1 MNKRKFISLFLAG
14 VIIVLTITSILMFL
28 YRHSNTTAAIHTTIG
43 FVFLLFIVMHILN
56 NYLSLKNYSINNKS
70 LIKLSPVLLT
80 TTTIILIIVLG
91 IFYEIPPFTKVYE
104 LGQYYRSQQNKEYET
119 KEINYEI
126 IRTNKNIKGRKITIE
141 VTKGKKDYYSVMAIW
156 IEDTSGNY
164 IETLYATKNIAS
176 GIFWQEIDGK
186 PVRVPVRRPEAIPFW
201 SHKRNIIETDG
212 EYIPTPKT
220 ALIDGITGATPKSNF
235 ILGSK
240 LSNSKKDK
248 IKILYE
254 VNRSYDWNEFYNEN
268 AFPDDEIYSGSG
280 SVGQPSLIYS
290 TPIINL
296 NDSTRKSYI
305 MEVIGH
311 GHHSG
316 ANGKLYTNL
325 SNITTALSI
334 TERVLVIV
342 NE

>member
-1 MNKRKFISLFLAG
+1 MKKRKFISLFLVGA
-14 VIIVLTITSILMFL
+14 ITVLTITSLLMFL
-28 YRHSNTTAAIHTTIG
+28 YRHSDTTAAIHTTIG
-43 FVFLLFIVMHILN
+43 FVFLIFIIIHILN
-56 NYLSLKNYSINNKS
+56 NFSSLKNYSINNKS
-70 LIKLSPVLLT
+70 LIRLSATFLIT
-80 TTTIILIIVLG
+80 TAIILLSVLG

-104 LGQYYRSQQNKEYET
+104 LGQYYRSQQDIEYET

-126 IRTNKNIKGRKITIE
+126 FSTNENLNGQKITVE

-176 GIFWQEIDGK
+176 GIFWQEINGK
-186 PVRVPVRRPEAIPFW
+186 PARVSVRRPEAIPYW
-201 SHKRNIIETDG
+201 SHKRNVIETDG
-212 EYIPTPKT
+212 EYIPTPET
-220 ALIDGITGATPKSNF
+220 ALIDAITGATPKSHF
-235 ILGSK
+235 ILESK
-240 LSNSKKDK
+240 LSDSKVDK
-248 IKILYE
+248 FKVLFE

-290 TPIINL
+290 TPIISL
-296 NDSTRKSYI
+296 IDTTRKSYL

-316 ANGKLYTNL
+316 ANGELYTNL
-325 SNITTALSI
+325 SNITSALSI
-334 TERVLVIV
+334 TERVIVIV
-342 NE
+342 D

>member
-1 MNKRKFISLFLAG
+1 MAG
-14 VIIVLTITSILMFL
+14 AIIVLTITSFLMFL
-28 YRHSNTTAAIHTTIG
+28 YRHSDTTVAIHTTIG
-43 FVFLLFIVMHILN
+43 FVFLMFIIIHILSN
-56 NYLSLKNYSINNKS
+56 FSSLKNYSINNKS
-70 LIKLSPVLLT
+70 LIRLST
-80 TTTIILIIVLG
+80 TFLITTAIILLSVLG

-104 LGQYYRSQQNKEYET
+104 LGQYYRSQQNVEYET
-119 KEINYEI
+119 KKINYEI
-126 IRTNKNIKGRKITIE
+126 FNTNENLNGRKITIE

-176 GIFWQEIDGK
+176 GIFWQEINGK
-186 PVRVPVRRPEAIPFW
+186 AVRVPVRRPEAIPYW

-212 EYIPTPKT
+212 EYIPTPET
-220 ALIDGITGATPKSNF
+220 ELIDGITGATPKSHF
-235 ILGSK
+235 ILESK
-240 LSNSKKDK
+240 LSNSKTDK
-248 IKILYE
+248 FKILFE
-254 VNRSYDWNEFYNEN
+254 VNRSYDWNEFYNKN

-296 NDSTRKSYI
+296 NNITRKSYL

-316 ANGKLYTNL
+316 ANGELYTDL